1 MSGTL
6 GVATGVGIAQEV
18 WRTGALG
25 AVVYSLTIGVLSTG
39 SPTTGVLTSVV
50 LSVTLLGWST
60 LIVTLTLVSAALQR
74 IANVCSLASAD
85 GSVIRSNLT
94 TNLYDS
100 VLDSCFI
107 QYSYLTICVSSTWST
122 NLFSGESSTTSER
135 IASCT
140 TRTSADGD
148 MVLDSTV

>member
-6 GVATGVGIAQEV
+6 GVATGVRIAKEV

-94 TNLYDS
+94 TNL
-100 VLDSCFI
+100 I
-107 QYSYLTICVSSTWST
+107 
-122 NLFSGESSTTSER
+122 LFSS
-135 IASCT
+135 
-140 TRTSADGD
+140 
-148 MVLDSTV
+148 

>member
-39 SPTTGVLTSVV
+39 SPTAGVLTSVV

-94 TNLYDS
+94 
-100 VLDSCFI
+100 
-107 QYSYLTICVSSTWST
+107 ICVSSTWST